1 MCFSEFI
8 LSTDADADRALL
20 LGFELLLARVE
31 CYHFLDLMVEP
42 QLGPQEWLD
51 VLHRRKLVDP
61 TEKQTILEERQDNDE
76 KNKLD
81 KTEEPPFFDT
91 RKSSVPQPEPR
102 HYRINSVDQSVMELQ
117 RTYPDLAF
125 RGRPLLPDQPQKAH
139 PTTTGSVADGAN
151 LIKESKAASPTVLS
165 GDDGCNDRNN
175 VGVAVPSDTA
185 GLSFKNSDETR
196 VDDDHLSGPQAISL
210 HITLR
215 TAPKAESSMKRGKLH
230 PTTESSDDT
239 QQKSSSENVMDD
251 KPESPSLSSTDEEQ
265 QLRAL
270 AESMGQPSVQ
280 GDEGKTCRH
289 ELRDV

>member
-42 QLGPQEWLD
+42 QLGPQ
-51 VLHRRKLVDP
+51 
-61 TEKQTILEERQDNDE
+61 
-76 KNKLD
+76 
-81 KTEEPPFFDT
+81 EPPFFDT

-139 PTTTGSVADGAN
+139 PATTGSVADGTSVLSKTN

-196 VDDDHLSGPQAISL
+196 VDDDHLSGLQAISL

-215 TAPKAESSMKRGKLH
+215 TGPKAESSMKRGKLH

-239 QQKSSSENVMDD
+239 QQQSS
-251 KPESPSLSSTDEEQ
+251 KKHTHSPSRTTRHYSSVVFPIQRRNQFSFKD
-265 QLRAL
+265 
-270 AESMGQPSVQ
+270 
-280 GDEGKTCRH
+280 
-289 ELRDV
+289 